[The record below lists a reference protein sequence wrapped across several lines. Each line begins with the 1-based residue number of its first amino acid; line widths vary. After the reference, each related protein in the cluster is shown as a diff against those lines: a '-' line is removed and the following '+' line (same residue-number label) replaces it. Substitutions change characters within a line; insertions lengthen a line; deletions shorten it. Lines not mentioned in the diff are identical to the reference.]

1 MSLPVLHSLAGYGV
15 YRVGAGDRSSSSKL
29 FLLYSILLAN
39 LPDFDFLPGVII
51 GDASFFHRTFSHS
64 FTACILAALAGG
76 LLWYFFARMSFFRAA
91 ILSFVSYSSHL
102 LLDLTSIGPKG
113 LQLMWPFSTTLY
125 YGPRV
130 DFSIPIHEHALEKAT
145 GLGSF
150 IAAVF
155 HPEML
160 QCFFFELGALFFV
173 WSLMTVLQP
182 LPGEKRNLEAYVFAR
197 TGVTAF
203 CLVFCVLLK

>member
-15 YRVGAGDRSSSSKL
+15 FRIGAVGHSSSNKL
-29 FLLYSILLAN
+29 FLLYCILLAN

-64 FTACILAALAGG
+64 LTACFLTALSGG
-76 LLWYFFARMSFFRAA
+76 LLWHLFARMSFLRAT
-91 ILSFVSYSSHL
+91 ILSFVSYASHL
-102 LLDLTSIGPKG
+102 MLDLTGVGPKG
-113 LQLMWPFSTTLY
+113 LQLMWPFSSTLY

-150 IAAVF
+150 IAAVL
-155 HPEML
+155 HPEVL
-160 QCFFFELGALFFV
+160 QCFFFELGVLFFA

-182 LPGEKRNLEAYVFAR
+182 LPSEK
-197 TGVTAF
+197 
-203 CLVFCVLLK
+203 KKS

>member
-15 YRVGAGDRSSSSKL
+15 YRAGASTGSSLNRL
-29 FLLYSILLAN
+29 FLPYCVLLAN
-39 LPDFDFLPGVII
+39 LPDFDFLPGVLIH
-51 GDASFFHRTFSHS
+51 DASFFHRTFTHS
-64 FTACILAALAGG
+64 FAACFIVAVAGG
-76 LLWYFFARMSFFRAA
+76 LLWRFFAKMSFFRAS
-91 ILSFVSYSSHL
+91 ILSFVAYASHL
-102 LLDLTSIGPKG
+102 MLDLTSVGPKG
-113 LQLMWPFSTTLY
+113 LQLMWPFSATLY

-130 DFSIPIHEHALEKAT
+130 DFSIPIHEHALEQAT

-160 QCFFFELGALFFV
+160 QCFFFELGVLFFV
-173 WSLMTVLQP
+173 WSIMTVLQP
-182 LPGEKRNLEAYVFAR
+182 LPDERRNLEGHVFAR

>member
-15 YRVGAGDRSSSSKL
+15 YRIGPGGHTSSDKL
-29 FLLYSILLAN
+29 FLLYCILLAN

-51 GDASFFHRTFSHS
+51 GDAAFFHRTFTHS
-64 FTACILAALAGG
+64 FAACFIAALAGG
-76 LLWYFFARMSFFRAA
+76 LLWRFFARMSFFRAS
-91 ILSFVSYSSHL
+91 IMSFVAYASHL
-102 LLDLTSIGPKG
+102 MLDLTSVAPKG

-130 DFSIPIHEHALEKAT
+130 DFNIPIHEHALEKAT

-160 QCFFFELGALFFV
+160 QCFFFEAGVLFFV

-182 LPGEKRNLEAYVFAR
+182 LPREKRTLEGHVFAR
-197 TGVTAF
+197 AGVTAF
-203 CLVFCVLLK
+203 CFVFCVLLK